1 MPRPTVTQ
9 DRTRSP
15 HPSQSEPW
23 SRRRRRERSVEPVA
37 VCVDVGRHGPLLRAG
52 GRSGGFRRCRPSSG
66 FTLIELIIVVAIIG
80 ILATIAV
87 PAMRQYP
94 QRAREA
100 ALKENLFTMRSCIDQ
115 FHADRARYPS
125 SLDELV
131 SMGYMRS
138 LPRDPITRSKDTW
151 VVSYAE
157 VSEEQDEREREAGQG
172 IIDVRS
178 GSDEVALDGTRYSD
192 W

>member
-1 MPRPTVTQ
+1 MVPQ
-9 DRTRSP
+9 ADDS
-15 HPSQSEPW
+15 
-23 SRRRRRERSVEPVA
+23 
-37 VCVDVGRHGPLLRAG
+37 
-52 GRSGGFRRCRPSSG
+52 GRSRSQLTGPRTPDPGTRVVRGRRG
-66 FTLIELIIVVAIIG
+66 FTLIELIVVVAIIG

-100 ALKENLFTMRSCIDQ
+100 ALKEDLFTMRSCIDQ

-151 VVSYAE
+151 EVVYAE
-157 VSEEQDEREREAGQG
+157 ISEDQDEREREAGQG
-172 IIDVRS
+172 IIDVHS
-178 GSDEVALDGTRYSD
+178 GSDGLALDGTRYSE